1 MIVRQA
7 DENTDLAINMGFAR
21 SGGDEAQRHGIG
33 GEVFAEMGSEVR
45 QELIALGWQRNP
57 YLLLIDSH

>member
-1 MIVRQA
+1 VREA
-7 DENTDLAINMGFAR
+7 DEDADLAINLSFAR

-33 GEVFAEMGSEVR
+33 GEVFAEMGSDVR

-57 YLLLIDSH
+57 YLLLIESH

>member
-1 MIVRQA
+1 
-7 DENTDLAINMGFAR
+7 MGFAR